1 MTAWTARSRHGA
13 ADIDIPPLRHMGGTT
28 GRGSLLDSLLLA
40 TRRQRRNRTT
50 FSAHQLSELEALF
63 ERTHYPSFYL
73 RDQLS
78 RSIALSEA
86 RVQVWFQNR
95 RAKWRKQ
102 HRMPEGRR
110 SETIWAPQPLRPR
123 PTVHSQSNPL
133 DSR

>member
-86 RVQVWFQNR
+86 RVQPSYYRDQLSAVGAVRMIHQTGLHSSLHQYP
-95 RAKWRKQ
+95 ATKQ
-102 HRMPEGRR
+102 PPQIKCHRCGG
-110 SETIWAPQPLRPR
+110 I
-123 PTVHSQSNPL
+123 
-133 DSR
+133 